1 MDDLTEI
8 EDFTIFDLE
17 PLPMRSYEKD
27 YDTVME
33 ISIERDLDLYV
44 ISREGYTLLDF
55 FSDLGGM
62 QGLLLTFFGLILNI
76 WNYNYL
82 EDFMVTRLF
91 RLEKNS
97 VQKAPD
103 SRFFKHSEFMFSFKL
118 DNPRAYIRECLPK
131 CCTKLKIC
139 TPDRRT

>member
-1 MDDLTEI
+1 
-8 EDFTIFDLE
+8 
-17 PLPMRSYEKD
+17 
-27 YDTVME
+27 ME
-33 ISIERDLDLYV
+33 ISIERDLDLHV

-55 FSDLGGM
+55 FADLGGM
-62 QGLLLTFFGLILNI
+62 QGLMLTFFGLILNI

-103 SRFFKHSEFMFSFKL
+103 SRFFKHSEFMVSFKL
-118 DNPRAYIRECLPK
+118 DNPKAYIRE
-131 CCTKLKIC
+131 
-139 TPDRRT
+139 